1 MKPLSSIGSL
11 LTTRRGKRAGPR
23 RLGAGLGLGL
33 AGVLFLGVTGCGGR
47 EPAGSAP
54 AEPAP
59 AESPD
64 ARAEGTAARHLLLV
78 TLDTLR
84 ADHLGIYGSDV
95 PTPHLDALAAAGAW
109 VEEASTHVPLTRPAH
124 VSMMTGLLPHRTGV
138 RDNISPVPIP
148 DVPMLAEVLAEDGFA
163 TAAFVSAAV
172 VGRESGLGRGFGLF
186 DDNFAGAKGTT
197 FLGRAQ
203 RRGDQ
208 TLAEAITW
216 LEAHRH
222 EPRWFL
228 WLHLYDPHDPYEAPE
243 PWASRFPRRPY
254 AAEVAWT
261 DELVGRLL
269 ESLGQLGLRE
279 ETLTVVT
286 SDHGEGLGEHDEQLH
301 GFFAYQSTLRVPL
314 LFQGPGVTAGG
325 HLSGPV
331 GLVDLFP
338 TILDLLGSS
347 APAGA
352 AESGRSLAGALGSG
366 ESLPKV
372 PVMAESLV
380 ARLHFGW
387 SELRT
392 LRQDQWKYIQ
402 APRPELYDLENDP
415 GELRNLAAE
424 ERSRLRDMRDDLA
437 ALLVDEV
444 QIEGGEAA
452 SPEWLEQMAA
462 LGYLGSAGP
471 AETSTP
477 GADPKDKIA
486 EFRQAN
492 DLMRRGLEHLGR
504 EEMAES
510 AARFEELITLGIAN
524 GEIYLYLGK
533 AQLGSGRPEDAV
545 ESFLEATARV
555 PARAEGWLGLAE
567 AKARIGELEGAL
579 DVLRASHGPLPD
591 HPGLYREEGR
601 LLRRLGRLEEARL
614 ALETSRSAGPAD
626 PWVHLALGEL
636 TRDLGDAESAV
647 SLLEKAT
654 ELAPEDAAAWNA
666 LGMTLGGLGEMPRA
680 EEAFRQAH
688 ELAGEHHLY
697 AYNLGLA
704 LQRLGQGKEAA
715 GLFTK
720 TLTLEPRFQ
729 AARDRLA
736 ELGR

>member
-1 MKPLSSIGSL
+1 MSSIPSI
-11 LTTRRGKRAGPR
+11 RSA
-23 RLGAGLGLGL
+23 LGLVLTGMLL
-33 AGVLFLGVTGCGGR
+33 AVAGCGGG
-47 EPAGSAP
+47 EKTEIANGSIELVERP
-54 AEPAP
+54 
-59 AESPD
+59 
-64 ARAEGTAARHLLLV
+64 TARHLLLV

-84 ADHLGIYGSDV
+84 ADHLGVYGSDV

-138 RDNISPVPIP
+138 RDNISPVPVP
-148 DVPMLAEVLAEDGFA
+148 DVPVLAEVLAGEGFR

-172 VGRESGLGRGFGLF
+172 VGEESGLGRGFEHF
-186 DDNFAGAKGTT
+186 DDDFGSAEEAV

-208 TLAEAITW
+208 TLAAATAW
-216 LEAHRH
+216 LEAHRD

-243 PWASRFPRRPY
+243 PWASRFPDRPY

-269 ESLGQLGLRE
+269 ESLDRLGLRE
-279 ETLTVVT
+279 ETLSVVT
-286 SDHGEGLGEHDEQLH
+286 SDHGEGLGEHDERLH

-314 LFQGPGVTAGG
+314 LFQGPGIEPGG
-325 HLSGPV
+325 RISEPV

-338 TILDLLGSS
+338 TTLDLLEIGSPSGS
-347 APAGA
+347 AA
-352 AESGRSLAGALGSG
+352 SGRSLAAALGRG
-366 ESLPKV
+366 ASLPEA
-372 PVMAESLV
+372 PVVAESLI

-392 LRQDQWKYIQ
+392 LRQGPWKYIQ
-402 APRPELYDLENDP
+402 APRPELYDLESDP
-415 GELRNLAAE
+415 GELQNLARE
-424 ERSRLRDMRDDLA
+424 EPGRLRQMRDTLA
-437 ALLVDEV
+437 ELLVGEV
-444 QIEGGEAA
+444 QPEGEETA

-492 DLMRRGLEHLGR
+492 DLMRRGLESLDRG
-504 EEMAES
+504 EMAES
-510 AARFEELITLGIAN
+510 AARFEELLELGIAN
-524 GEIYLYLGK
+524 GEIYLYLGR
-533 AQLGSGRPEDAV
+533 AQLGSEQPAAAI
-545 ESFLEATARV
+545 ESLLEATARV
-555 PARAEGWLGLAE
+555 PARAEGWLALAE
-567 AKARIGELEGAL
+567 AKARVGDLEGAL
-579 DVLRASHGPLPD
+579 EVLRASHGPLPE

-601 LLRRLGRLEEARL
+601 LLRRLGRPEEARR
-614 ALETSRSAGPAD
+614 ALETSRAAGLDD

-636 TRDLGDAESAV
+636 TRDLGDPSAAV
-647 SLLEKAT
+647 PLLEKAT
-654 ELAPEDAAAWNA
+654 ELAPDDAVAWNA
-666 LGMTLGGLGEMPRA
+666 LGMTLGGLGEMSAA
-680 EEAFRQAH
+680 ERAFRRAH
-688 ELAGEHHLY
+688 ELHGEHHLY

-704 LQRLGQGKEAA
+704 LQRLGRDDEAVS
-715 GLFTK
+715 LFTE
-720 TLTLEPRFQ
+720 TLALEPRFR